1 MSTRKPKTTPT
12 QHKAQAPI
20 RKAKRAANQRKAD
33 ARLRRLLDVCGLRI
47 SFLDE
52 CWPSAFPPSKSIK
65 LAHKEYRFDPPR
77 KWAFDC
83 AFPAEKIAIEI
94 DGGQWQITGRDQ
106 TREAERSNAAALG
119 GWLVLHFTSAMID
132 TDVAGCAEL
141 LRQAFVMREKVEPP
155 KVIDAGNSTTF
166 LQSLRGAIQESK
178 AFNEVAQQTPISGSA
193 AISTRRH
200 HQ

>member
-1 MSTRKPKTTPT
+1 MTTRKPKASPA
-12 QHKAQAPI
+12 QHAAQAPI

-33 ARLRRLLDVCGLRI
+33 ARLYRLLGAAAYRCHEWVLNGTCN
-47 SFLDE
+47 LDGRTYYRE
-52 CWPSAFPPSKSIK
+52 FAFAEGRRWK
-65 LAHKEYRFDPPR
+65 
-77 KWAFDC
+77 FDC
-83 AFPAEKIAIEI
+83 AFIAEKIAIEI

-106 TREAERSNAAALG
+106 TREAERSNAATLA

-141 LRQAFVMREKVEPP
+141 LRQAFAMREKYVPVLDEQGIP
-155 KVIDAGNSTTF
+155 KGF
-166 LQSLRGAIQESK
+166 FYPLQSPQSP
-178 AFNEVAQQTPISGSA
+178 QTPISGSA